1 MLSLR
6 IVRGMKMEPNEL
18 HLEAQDLNRQGAMLL
33 RTGNLDA
40 AKAKFDKAIEL
51 DPMHMDS
58 YKNYGDLYMSLQ
70 EYQNAKNSYKKA
82 MLIEKSEIGRAS
94 CRERV

>member
-1 MLSLR
+1 
-6 IVRGMKMEPNEL
+6 MKMEPNEL

-51 DPMHMDS
+51 DPMLMDS
-58 YKNYGDLYMSLQ
+58 YKNYGDLYMSL
-70 EYQNAKNSYKKA
+70 
-82 MLIEKSEIGRAS
+82 
-94 CRERV
+94 